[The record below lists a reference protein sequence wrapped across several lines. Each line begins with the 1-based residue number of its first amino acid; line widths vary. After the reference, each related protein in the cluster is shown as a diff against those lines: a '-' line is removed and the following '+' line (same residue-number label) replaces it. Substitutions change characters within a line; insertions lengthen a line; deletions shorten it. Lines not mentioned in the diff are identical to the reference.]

1 MPFNYNSTF
10 CCCGRNQIRPIIN
23 TNPTIVVGPTGAQG
37 PIGPQGIQGPAGP
50 AGPVGATGPQGPVGA
65 TGPQG
70 PVGATGPQGAQ
81 GPAGPAGP
89 AGPVGPA
96 GATGPQGPQG
106 PTGPALNENATIYNA
121 ASQSLTS
128 GTAVSLPTVLTNNSL
143 TTTTANTITVP
154 SAGAYQI
161 SYTTSAATGA
171 VSGDNVAVAVNG
183 VVQTPT
189 QRSLSTTQGVSATYV
204 LNLSANDAIT
214 IVPTV
219 TGATTLTNTGGPSAT
234 LTVIRVG

>member
-23 TNPTIVVGPTGAQG
+23 TNPTVVVGPTGAQG
-37 PIGPQGIQGPAGP
+37 PIGPQGIQGPQGP
-50 AGPVGATGPQGPVGA
+50 AGPAGATGPQGPVGA

-70 PVGATGPQGAQ
+70 PIGATGPQGAQ
-81 GPAGPAGP
+81 GP

-121 ASQSLTS
+121 ASQALTS

>member
-37 PIGPQGIQGPAGP
+37 PIGPQGIQGPVGP

-81 GPAGPAGP
+81 GPAGP
-89 AGPVGPA
+89 V

-161 SYTTSAATGA
+161 SYTASAATGA
-171 VSGDNVAVAVNG
+171 VSGDNVAIAVNG

-219 TGATTLTNTGGPSAT
+219 TGATTLTNTGEPSAT

>member
-70 PVGATGPQGAQ
+70 AQ
-81 GPAGPAGP
+81 
-89 AGPVGPA
+89 GPA

-106 PTGPALNENATIYNA
+106 PAGPAGATGPQGPQGPAGPALNENATIYNA

-171 VSGDNVAVAVNG
+171 ESGDNVAVAVNG

-219 TGATTLTNTGGPSAT
+219 TGSATLTNTGGPSAT

>member
-81 GPAGPAGP
+81 GPAGP
-89 AGPVGPA
+89 VGPA
-96 GATGPQGPQG
+96 GATGPQG

-219 TGATTLTNTGGPSAT
+219 TGATTLTNTGEPSAT

>member
-81 GPAGPAGP
+81 GPAGP
-89 AGPVGPA
+89 V

-161 SYTTSAATGA
+161 SYTASAATGA

-219 TGATTLTNTGGPSAT
+219 TGATTLTNTGEPSAT

>member
-37 PIGPQGIQGPAGP
+37 PIGPQGIQGPVGP
-50 AGPVGATGPQGPVGA
+50 AGPVGATGPQG
-65 TGPQG
+65 
-70 PVGATGPQGAQ
+70 AQ
-81 GPAGPAGP
+81 GP

-106 PTGPALNENATIYNA
+106 PQGPALNENATIYNA

-219 TGATTLTNTGGPSAT
+219 TEATTLTNTGGPSAT

>member
-81 GPAGPAGP
+81 GPAGP
-89 AGPVGPA
+89 VGPA
-96 GATGPQGPQG
+96 GATGPQG

-161 SYTTSAATGA
+161 SYTASAATGA

-219 TGATTLTNTGGPSAT
+219 TGATTLTNTGEPSAT

>member
-1 MPFNYNSTF
+1 MPFNYYSTF

-37 PIGPQGIQGPAGP
+37 PIGPQGIQGPVGP

-81 GPAGPAGP
+81 GPAGP
-89 AGPVGPA
+89 V

-161 SYTTSAATGA
+161 SYTASAATGA
-171 VSGDNVAVAVNG
+171 VSGDNVAIAVNG

-219 TGATTLTNTGGPSAT
+219 TGATTLTNTGEPSAT

>member
-70 PVGATGPQGAQ
+70 AQ
-81 GPAGPAGP
+81 GPAGP
-89 AGPVGPA
+89 V

-161 SYTTSAATGA
+161 SYTASAATGA
-171 VSGDNVAVAVNG
+171 VSGDNVAIAVNG

-219 TGATTLTNTGGPSAT
+219 TGATTLTNTGEPSAT

>member
-81 GPAGPAGP
+81 GPAGPAG
-89 AGPVGPA
+89 
-96 GATGPQGPQG
+96 ATGPQGPQG

-161 SYTTSAATGA
+161 SYTASAATGA

-219 TGATTLTNTGGPSAT
+219 TGATTLTNTGEPSAT

>member
-50 AGPVGATGPQGPVGA
+50 VGATGPQGPVGA

-81 GPAGPAGP
+81 GPAGP

-161 SYTTSAATGA
+161 SYTASAATGA

-189 QRSLSTTQGVSATYV
+189 QRSLSATQGVSATYV

-219 TGATTLTNTGGPSAT
+219 TGATTLTNTGEPSAT

>member
-37 PIGPQGIQGPAGP
+37 PIGPQGIQGPVGP
-50 AGPVGATGPQGPVGA
+50 AGPVGATGPQG
-65 TGPQG
+65 
-70 PVGATGPQGAQ
+70 AQ
-81 GPAGPAGP
+81 GP

-106 PTGPALNENATIYNA
+106 PQGPALNENATIYNA
-121 ASQSLTS
+121 SSQSLTS

>member
-50 AGPVGATGPQGPVGA
+50 
-65 TGPQG
+65 
-70 PVGATGPQGAQ
+70 VGATGPQGAQ
-81 GPAGPAGP
+81 GPAGP

-161 SYTTSAATGA
+161 SYTASAATGA

-189 QRSLSTTQGVSATYV
+189 QRSLSATQGVSATYV

-219 TGATTLTNTGGPSAT
+219 TGATTLTNTGEPSAT

>member
-50 AGPVGATGPQGPVGA
+50 AGPVGATGPQG
-65 TGPQG
+65 
-70 PVGATGPQGAQ
+70 AQ
-81 GPAGPAGP
+81 GPAG
-89 AGPVGPA
+89 
-96 GATGPQGPQG
+96 ATGPQG

-161 SYTTSAATGA
+161 SYTTSVATGA

-219 TGATTLTNTGGPSAT
+219 TGATTLTNTGEPSAT

>member
-37 PIGPQGIQGPAGP
+37 PIGPQGIQGPVGP

-81 GPAGPAGP
+81 GPAGP
-89 AGPVGPA
+89 V

-161 SYTTSAATGA
+161 SYTTSVATGA
-171 VSGDNVAVAVNG
+171 VSGDNVAIAVNG

-219 TGATTLTNTGGPSAT
+219 TGATTLTNTGEPSAT

>member
-81 GPAGPAGP
+81 
-89 AGPVGPA
+89 GPA

-219 TGATTLTNTGGPSAT
+219 TGATTLTNTGEPSAT

>member
-50 AGPVGATGPQGPVGA
+50 VGATGPQGPVGA

-81 GPAGPAGP
+81 GPAGP

-161 SYTTSAATGA
+161 SYTASAATGA

-219 TGATTLTNTGGPSAT
+219 TGATTLTNTGEPSAT

>member
-50 AGPVGATGPQGPVGA
+50 AGPVGATGPQGPVG
-65 TGPQG
+65 T
-70 PVGATGPQGAQ
+70 TGPQGAQ
-81 GPAGPAGP
+81 
-89 AGPVGPA
+89 GPA

-106 PTGPALNENATIYNA
+106 PAGPAGATGPQGPQGPAGPALNENATIYNA

-171 VSGDNVAVAVNG
+171 ESGDNVAVAVNG

-219 TGATTLTNTGGPSAT
+219 TGATTLTNTGEPSAT

>member
-23 TNPTIVVGPTGAQG
+23 TNPTVVVGPTGAQG

-50 AGPVGATGPQGPVGA
+50 AGPAGATGPQGPVGA

-70 PVGATGPQGAQ
+70 SVGATGPQGPQ
-81 GPAGPAGP
+81 GPQ
-89 AGPVGPA
+89 GPVGPA

-219 TGATTLTNTGGPSAT
+219 TSSATLTNTGGPSAT

>member
-50 AGPVGATGPQGPVGA
+50 VGATGPQGPVGA

-81 GPAGPAGP
+81 GPAGPV
-89 AGPVGPA
+89 GPVGPA

-161 SYTTSAATGA
+161 SYTASAATGA

-189 QRSLSTTQGVSATYV
+189 QRSLSATQGVSATYV

-219 TGATTLTNTGGPSAT
+219 TGATTLTNTGEPSAT

>member
-50 AGPVGATGPQGPVGA
+50 VGATGPQGPVGA

-81 GPAGPAGP
+81 GPAGP

-219 TGATTLTNTGGPSAT
+219 TGATTLTNTGEPSAT